1 MPNQKSNFFSLLKHI
16 LHFTDLSESFI
27 DRISSHYAKLSPE
40 QEQEAIKIFKESI
53 QSGLIQ
59 LLNIGRPSFILN
71 VTNSKS
77 NLERE
82 QKKLNSLAQCYCET
96 LPKIKNELFEK
107 WILHIQETAN
117 RTIGKQRLDVLL
129 ILFEKKSITELKQEI
144 DFRINIGQTGL
155 FLNENTNITE
165 KESKS
170 SSNRN
175 DYFKKIAENNER
187 VGKELAKEK
196 SSNNDQEHSK
206 RLF

>member
-27 DRISSHYAKLSPE
+27 DRISSHFANLTPE

-71 VTNSKS
+71 VTNPKS
-77 NLERE
+77 NLETE
-82 QKKLNSLAQCYCET
+82 QKKLNSLAQSYCET

-107 WILHIQETAN
+107 WILHIEETAN
-117 RTIGKQRLDVLL
+117 RSIGKQRLDVLL
-129 ILFEKKSITELKQEI
+129 ILFEKKSITELQQEI
-144 DFRINIGQTGL
+144 DFRINIGHTGL

-170 SSNRN
+170 SGSRN